1 MASMLVS
8 VSCLALVG
16 PTACSG
22 VKDDSNGSTIN
33 GSTTAATNAGGAATA
48 GSGPVFM
55 VAGTPAGPG
64 LDLGGMGGSAGPPM
78 SQGGVGGG
86 CAASYVQAKVKTL
99 AMFVMLDQSQSMDKV
114 VDSVTKARRWDAVTS
129 AFAAFVNDPAT
140 AEFPVGLQYFGL
152 PLDSGSGGSSSAGT
166 GGAGMGGGGR
176 GPGMM
181 PGGNPPGGLFADVT
195 CAVSDYAKAEVPIAP
210 LAMNAKAITD
220 SMAAH
225 GPRTSTPTLPAVQ
238 GGIEFVVK
246 YQMEHPDHKVVL
258 VLATDG
264 EPSGCGSTPDNVTA
278 AAAMGL
284 SGTPSIRTYV
294 IGVGDNLTNLD
305 AIAKAGGT
313 EHAFLVSDGAVQQD
327 LLKALTAIQ
336 GADVPCE
343 YSVPVPMT
351 GKEIDFGKVNVQY
364 SPTTGTSQVLQ
375 KVNTVADCVAGSKL
389 WYYDNNAA
397 PTQIVLCEDTCE
409 QLTTVGAGKV
419 EIVLDCKET
428 VVKPPT

>member
-1 MASMLVS
+1 MLVS
-8 VSCLALVG
+8 VWLLALAG

-22 VKDDSNGSTIN
+22 IKDDANGSTTE
-33 GSTTAATNAGGAATA
+33 GSITAATNAGGAAAA
-48 GSGPVFM
+48 GSAPVLTM
-55 VAGTPAGPG
+55 AGMTAGPG
-64 LDLGGMGGSAGPPM
+64 LDLGGTGGSAGAPAT
-78 SQGGVGGG
+78 QGGSGGA

-99 AMFVMLDQSQSMDKV
+99 AMFVMLDQSKSMDQV
-114 VDSVTKARRWDAVTS
+114 VDAATMTSRWDAVTT
-129 AFAAFVNDPAT
+129 AFAAFVNNPVT
-140 AEFPVGLQYFGL
+140 ADFPVGLQYFGL
-152 PLDSGSGGSSSAGT
+152 PQSTSSGGAGGGGGSG
-166 GGAGMGGGGR
+166 GMGGGGR
-176 GPGMM
+176 GPVGI
-181 PGGNPPGGLFADVT
+181 PGGGPLGNVS
-195 CAVSDYAKAEVPIAP
+195 CVVSDYAQPEVPIAP

-225 GPRTSTPTLPAVQ
+225 APLTTTPTLPAVQ
-238 GGIEFVVK
+238 GGIQFVAK
-246 YQMEHPDHKVVL
+246 YAMEHPDHKVVL

-264 EPSGCGSTPDNVTA
+264 EPSGCDSTLDNVTA

-284 SGTPSIRTYV
+284 SGMPSIRTYV
-294 IGVGDNLTNLD
+294 IGVGDNLSNLD

-313 EHAFLVSDGAVQQD
+313 EHAFLVSDGNVQQD

-409 QLTTVGAGKV
+409 QLTTAGAGKV

>member
-1 MASMLVS
+1 MLVS
-8 VSCLALVG
+8 VWLLALAG
-16 PTACSG
+16 PTACGSTNDNG
-22 VKDDSNGSTIN
+22 NGSTTN
-33 GSTTAATNAGGAATA
+33 GSVTAATNAGGAAA
-48 GSGPVFM
+48 GTGPV
-55 VAGTPAGPG
+55 VTTGGLPPGPG
-64 LDLGGMGGSAGPPM
+64 GLELGGMSGSGGAPTT

-99 AMFVMLDQSQSMDKV
+99 AMFVMLDQSLSMNGI
-114 VDSVTKARRWDAVTS
+114 VDQASMTTRWSAVTT
-129 AFAAFVNDPAT
+129 AFASFVNNPAT
-140 AEFPVGLQYFGL
+140 ADFPVGLQYFGL
-152 PLDSGSGGSSSAGT
+152 PLTAGAGGAGGGGGSGGA
-166 GGAGMGGGGR
+166 GGR
-176 GPGMM
+176 GPGTGGRG
-181 PGGNPPGGLFADVT
+181 PGGFPGGPA
-195 CAVSDYAKAEVPIAP
+195 AVSCNVAEYSKAEVPIAP

-225 GPRTSTPTLPAVQ
+225 GPLTSTPTLPAVQ
-238 GGIEFVVK
+238 GGIEFVAQ
-246 YQMEHPDHKVVL
+246 YAAEHPDHKVVL

-264 EPSGCGSTPDNVTA
+264 EPDGCDSTLDNVTA

-284 SGTPSIRTYV
+284 GRMPSVRTYV
-294 IGVGDNLTNLD
+294 IGVGDNLDNLD

-313 EHAFLVSDGAVQQD
+313 EKAFLVSDGNVQQD
-327 LLKALTAIQ
+327 LLNALTAIQ

-351 GKEIDFGKVNVQY
+351 GKEIDYGKVNVQY
-364 SPTTGTSQVLQ
+364 SPTTGSSQVLQ
-375 KVNTVADCVAGSKL
+375 KVETVSDCVAGSKL

>member
-1 MASMLVS
+1 
-8 VSCLALVG
+8 
-16 PTACSG
+16 
-22 VKDDSNGSTIN
+22 
-33 GSTTAATNAGGAATA
+33 
-48 GSGPVFM
+48 
-55 VAGTPAGPG
+55 
-64 LDLGGMGGSAGPPM
+64 
-78 SQGGVGGG
+78 
-86 CAASYVQAKVKTL
+86 
-99 AMFVMLDQSQSMDKV
+99 
-114 VDSVTKARRWDAVTS
+114 
-129 AFAAFVNDPAT
+129 
-140 AEFPVGLQYFGL
+140 
-152 PLDSGSGGSSSAGT
+152 
-166 GGAGMGGGGR
+166 
-176 GPGMM
+176 
-181 PGGNPPGGLFADVT
+181 
-195 CAVSDYAKAEVPIAP
+195 VSDYAKAEVPIAP

-225 GPRTSTPTLPAVQ
+225 APLTTTPTLPAVQ
-238 GGIEFVVK
+238 GGIQFVAQ

-264 EPSGCGSTPDNVTA
+264 EPSGCDSTLDNVTG

-313 EHAFLVSDGAVQQD
+313 EHAFLVSDGNVQQD

-409 QLTTVGAGKV
+409 QLTTAGAGKV